1 MIRTP
6 RPRPTGASAT
16 VRPVMN
22 VSSTRPRRGVV
33 IGLGMIGRH
42 HARLLQSSDRVAF
55 AGAVDPRGDRYRAV
69 HDPALVFD
77 STEGLLGATGDAVD
91 FAIVA
96 VPTELHLPVAELL
109 ADAGVAMLI
118 EKPLASSGEAARQIL
133 ELCDRAGVA
142 GAVGHVERF
151 NPALQEMRRRM
162 LGGQIGRL
170 FTVSTVRSGPFPS
183 RIQDVGVVKDL
194 ATHDIDL
201 VSWLADSPIATVAA
215 QTQYLT
221 GRDHEDLVLAT
232 GALASGAAF
241 NLVVDWVSPAKVRR
255 ARVLGERGLLEAD
268 SLTGDLSFYENG
280 EMGVVWSA
288 AQQFRGVSE
297 GDVTRYALRREEP
310 LRIEHETFL
319 NLLDGRT
326 DHDAEVVTLE
336 KGVEIVEGA
345 EAVLRSASSGETVRL
360 AASPGL

>member
-1 MIRTP
+1 
-6 RPRPTGASAT
+6 
-16 VRPVMN
+16 MN
-22 VSSTRPRRGVV
+22 VPSTGRVRRGAV

-55 AGAVDPRGDRYRAV
+55 AGAVDPGGDRYRAV

-77 STEGLLGATGDAVD
+77 STSALLGGGAVD

-96 VPTELHLPVAELL
+96 VPTELHLPVAQSL

-118 EKPLASSGEAARQIL
+118 EKPLASSGEAARAIV
-133 ELCDRAGVA
+133 ELCARAGVA

-221 GRDHEDLVLAT
+221 GRDHEDLVLVT

-268 SLTGDLSFYENG
+268 SLTGDLFFYENG

-310 LRIEHETFL
+310 LRIELETFL
-319 NLLDGRT
+319 DLLEGRPEA
-326 DHDAEVVTLE
+326 DVVTLE

-345 EAVLRSASSGETVRL
+345 EAVLHSASSGDTVRL
-360 AASPGL
+360 TRSPGA

>member
-1 MIRTP
+1 MIRT
-6 RPRPTGASAT
+6 
-16 VRPVMN
+16 
-22 VSSTRPRRGVV
+22 RRGADGGVGYRPLVMTVASTGRARRGAV

-42 HARLLQSSDRVAF
+42 HARLLQSSDRVQF
-55 AGAVDPRGDRYRAV
+55 AGAVDPGGDRYRAV
-69 HDPALVFD
+69 HDPRAVFA
-77 STEGLLGATGDAVD
+77 SVAELLAAGPVD

-96 VPTELHLPVAELL
+96 VPTELHLAVAESL
-109 ADAGVAMLI
+109 AAAGVALLI
-118 EKPLASSGEAARQIL
+118 EKPLASSAEAARAIV

-162 LGGQIGRL
+162 HGGQIGRL
-170 FTVSTVRSGPFPS
+170 FTVSTVRSGPFPA

-232 GALASGAAF
+232 GALVSGAAF
-241 NLVVDWVSPAKVRR
+241 NLVVDWVSPTKVRR

-268 SLTGDLSFYENG
+268 SLTGDLYFYENG

-310 LRIEHETFL
+310 LRIEHEAFL

-326 DHDAEVVTLE
+326 DADVEVVTLA
-336 KGVEIVEGA
+336 KGVEIVEAA
-345 EAVLRSASSGETVRL
+345 EAVLRSAGSGETVRL
-360 AASPGL
+360 AAFTGT